1 MVRGIFFLCGT
12 HLQYTLF
19 LIERGRT
26 QKRVVT
32 SISWR
37 RRSSSCIISLRF
49 AWCPTKTSTSQK
61 STDEQ
66 TKPGRLPFEVV
77 SRLQI
82 RTDFSSSK
90 SNIYMYRRLRLA
102 EQISGWARPFM
113 QPRKQG
119 LADCSPRPEACDAAK
134 QGSSKIIISDPFS
147 T

>member
-19 LIERGRT
+19 LIERGGCYVN
-26 QKRVVT
+26 KLAAAL
-32 SISWR
+32 
-37 RRSSSCIISLRF
+37 IIVHIFIEICLVSN
-49 AWCPTKTSTSQK
+49 KTSTSQSRQMMNK
-61 STDEQ
+61 PNQADYHFRCHVCKLELTFCHQSEQ
-66 TKPGRLPFEVV
+66 
-77 SRLQI
+77 
-82 RTDFSSSK
+82 
-90 SNIYMYRRLRLA
+90 YMYRRLRLA